1 MKRQFSIYGALAAIA
16 LFWGMLTGC
25 EADDTPGGS
34 SSGEVV
40 PVTISLQMDE
50 VDQLTKAVNES
61 AINTLD
67 VYIVQGNKTIHL
79 TESDFD
85 HTSWKSTS
93 TVELVDGQTYQIYA
107 IANADDNNNNNPYG
121 ETAPD
126 NTDVN
131 AFEWLNVQSDAYMP
145 MSTTKDT
152 TWKVSS
158 TQSKYKVRLNRMVA
172 KMNVKIVDERNT
184 KTDITSVTISDLM
197 AGTTNLYREGY
208 GKVSLPEGVATSN
221 WEWPDFTNESWIDDA
236 EGNKIATYPYFY
248 LHENSGS
255 FNVSVEMKNETP
267 RSATL
272 QRTVIPRNHIFPLVI
287 HIADYSLT
295 IEVKYSLAAIGT
307 LPVTKTLNTYSF
319 ALPEGCTFDVTITP
333 KKGKG
338 EWNNASWTVGALTG
352 SNSSIVLDEDWTET
366 TEPIMNNENTS
377 SFSFSGKVSAIHPGD
392 DYKCMIPISLTDG
405 GKEYKFTIEMSTRF
419 LEDNEFTKSY
429 SVSAE
434 TEAVHIDL

>member
-1 MKRQFSIYGALAAIA
+1 MKRQFSIYGALAAFT

-50 VDQLTKAVNES
+50 VDQLTKVVNES

-107 IANADDNNNNNPYG
+107 IANAGNPYG
-121 ETAPD
+121 NTAPQ
-126 NTDVN
+126 NGDVD
-131 AFEWLNVQSDAYMP
+131 AFNWLDVQSDAYMP

-158 TQSKYKVRLNRMVA
+158 SQSKYEVRLNRMVA
-172 KMNVKIVDERNT
+172 KMNVKIVDERADNT
-184 KTDITSVTISDLM
+184 DNVSNITIENLLLTQ
-197 AGTTNLYREGY
+197 TPLYRSEY
-208 GKVSLPEGVATSN
+208 GVVASPGVGDAWSGTGMN
-221 WEWPDFTNESWIDDA
+221 DNE
-236 EGNKIATYPYFY
+236 YFY
-248 LHENSGS
+248 LHENSGT
-255 FNVSVEMKNETP
+255 FPISVKVGENF
-267 RSATL
+267 
-272 QRTVIPRNHIFPLVI
+272 RTGNLEANIPRNHIFPLVI
-287 HIADYSLT
+287 HLTDYSLD
-295 IEVKYSLAAIGT
+295 IDVEYQLAAIGT
-307 LPVTKTLNTYSF
+307 LPVTKELNTYSF
-319 ALPEGCTFDVTITP
+319 ELPEGCTYKVTVTP
-333 KKGKG
+333 KKNMTGG
-338 EWNNASWTVGALTG
+338 WNEGATWTWTVPTNFGSGNLKVDQTSSWPNGTSITG
-352 SNSSIVLDEDWTET
+352 TDV
-366 TEPIMNNENTS
+366 
-377 SFSFSGKVSAIHPGD
+377 SFSFSGSVVSVPTVEE
-392 DYKCMIPISLTDG
+392 YKIPIVLNDG
-405 GKEYKFTIEMSTRF
+405 EVTMKFDLVIKTRP
-419 LEDNEFTKSY
+419 LKDNDTKSY

>member
-1 MKRQFSIYGALAAIA
+1 M
-16 LFWGMLTGC
+16 
-25 EADDTPGGS
+25 
-34 SSGEVV
+34 
-40 PVTISLQMDE
+40 
-50 VDQLTKAVNES
+50 
-61 AINTLD
+61 
-67 VYIVQGNKTIHL
+67 

-107 IANADDNNNNNPYG
+107 IANADDNNNPYG
-121 ETAPD
+121 NTAPQNEEVD
-126 NTDVN
+126 
-131 AFEWLNVQSDAYMP
+131 AFDWLGVQPNAYMP

-152 TWKVSS
+152 TWMVSS
-158 TQSKYKVRLNRMVA
+158 SQSEYEVRLNRMVA
-172 KMNVKIVDERNT
+172 KMNVKIVDDRAN
-184 KTDITSVTISDLM
+184 KAGDVSAVTISDLM

-208 GKVSLPEGVATSN
+208 GKVSLPTNVATSD
-221 WEWPDFTNESWIDDA
+221 WKWDDLTFSNLEA
-236 EGNKIATYPYFY
+236 NSGDFY
-248 LHENSGS
+248 LHENSGT
-255 FNVSVEMKNETP
+255 FPISVTVG
-267 RSATL
+267 TDV
-272 QRTVIPRNHIFPLVI
+272 RTGNLEANIPRNHIFPLVI

-307 LPVTKTLNTYSF
+307 LPVTKELNTYSF
-319 ALPEGCTFDVTITP
+319 ALPEGCTFDVKITP

-338 EWNNASWTVGALTG
+338 EWNANAKWTVGALTG

-392 DYKCMIPISLTDG
+392 DYKCTIPISLTDG
-405 GKEYKFTIEMSTRF
+405 GNEYPFTIEMSTRF

>member
-50 VDQLTKAVNES
+50 VDQLTKAVDED

-121 ETAPD
+121 NTAPQNEEVD
-126 NTDVN
+126 
-131 AFEWLNVQSDAYMP
+131 AFDWLGVQPNAYMP

-158 TQSKYKVRLNRMVA
+158 TQPEYEVRLNRMVA
-172 KMNVKIVDERNT
+172 KMNVKIVDERAD
-184 KTDITSVTISDLM
+184 KADDVSSVTISDLM
-197 AGTTNLYREGY
+197 IGTTNLYREGY
-208 GKVSLPEGVATSN
+208 GEVSLPGNVTKSVWSPSN
-221 WEWPDFTNESWIDDA
+221 IQSVLNDDG
-236 EGNKIATYPYFY
+236 ETFY
-248 LHENSGS
+248 LHENRGT
-255 FNVSVEMKNETP
+255 FPISVTVGTG
-267 RSATL
+267 A
-272 QRTVIPRNHIFPLVI
+272 RTADLEAKIPRNHIFPLVI
-287 HIADYSLT
+287 HLTDYSLN
-295 IEVKYSLAAIGT
+295 IDVEYQLAAIGT
-307 LPVTKTLNTYSF
+307 LPVTKKLNTYSF
-319 ALPEGCTFDVTITP
+319 ELPEGCTYKVTVTP
-333 KKGKG
+333 DKKTGVN
-338 EWNNASWTVGALTG
+338 WATDANWTWTVPDEFGSGNLKVDQIPSWPNGTSITG
-352 SNSSIVLDEDWTET
+352 TDYAV
-366 TEPIMNNENTS
+366 
-377 SFSFSGKVSAIHPGD
+377 SFSGSVVSVPTVEE
-392 DYKCMIPISLTDG
+392 YKIPIVLKDG
-405 GKEYKFTIEMSTRF
+405 EVTMKFDLVIKTRP
-419 LEDNEFTKSY
+419 LKDGDSTKSY

>member
-1 MKRQFSIYGALAAIA
+1 MKRQFSIYGALAAFI
-16 LFWGMLTGC
+16 LFLGVLTGC

-85 HTSWKSTS
+85 NTSWESTS

-107 IANADDNNNNNPYG
+107 IANADDNNNPYE

-158 TQSKYKVRLNRMVA
+158 TQPEYEVRLNRMVA

-208 GKVSLPEGVATSN
+208 GKVSLPTDVATSD
-221 WEWPDFTNESWIDDA
+221 WKWDDLTFSNFEA
-236 EGNKIATYPYFY
+236 NSGDFY
-248 LHENSGS
+248 LHENSGT
-255 FNVSVEMKNETP
+255 FPISVTVGTD
-267 RSATL
+267 S
-272 QRTVIPRNHIFPLVI
+272 RTGNLEANIPRNHIFPLVI

-307 LPVTKTLNTYSF
+307 LPVTKELNTYSF
-319 ALPEGCTFDVTITP
+319 ALPEGCTFDVTIKP

-338 EWNNASWTVGALTG
+338 NWESDASWTVGELEG
-352 SNSSIVLDEDWTET
+352 SNSSIVLDENWKT
-366 TEPIMNNENTS
+366 TSNVDINNPYE
-377 SFSFSGKVSAIHPGD
+377 FSGKVSAIHPGD
-392 DYKCMIPISLTDG
+392 NYKCTIPISLTDG
-405 GKEYKFTIEMSTRF
+405 GKKYKFTIKMSTRK
-419 LEDNEFTKSY
+419 LGNEELTRSY

>member
-1 MKRQFSIYGALAAIA
+1 MKRQFSIYGALAAFT

-34 SSGEVV
+34 PSGEVV

-50 VDQLTKAVNES
+50 VDQLTKAVLSDEQEN
-61 AINTLD
+61 AIKTLD
-67 VYIVQGNKTIHL
+67 VYIVQGNQTIHL

-107 IANADDNNNNNPYG
+107 IANAGDSYG
-121 ETAPD
+121 ETAPA
-126 NTDVN
+126 NTAVN
-131 AFEWLNVQSDAYMP
+131 AIGQWLGADATAIP
-145 MSTTKDT
+145 MSSQLNT
-152 TWKVSS
+152 TWTVSKAVKEY
-158 TQSKYKVRLNRMVA
+158 TVEINRMVA

-208 GKVSLPEGVATSN
+208 GKVSLPGDVTKSAWS
-221 WEWPDFTNESWIDDA
+221 SSAIQSVL
-236 EGNKIATYPYFY
+236 GNDGEYFY
-248 LHENSGS
+248 LHENSGT
-255 FNVSVEMKNETP
+255 FPISVTVGTA
-267 RSATL
+267 S
-272 QRTVIPRNHIFPLVI
+272 RTGNLEANIPRNHIFPLVI

-295 IEVKYSLAAIGT
+295 IEAKYSLAAIGT

-319 ALPEGCTFDVTITP
+319 ALPEGCTFDVTIKP

-338 EWNNASWTVGALTG
+338 EWNNASWTVGVPENT
-352 SNSSIVLDEDWTET
+352 NTSIVLDDPWTEA
-366 TEPIMNNENTS
+366 INNTS
-377 SFSFSGKVSAIHPGD
+377 IAESYTFSGMVSAIHPGD
-392 DYKCMIPISLTDG
+392 SYKCTIPISLTDG
-405 GKEYKFTIEMSTRF
+405 GKEYNFTIEMSTRP
-419 LEDNEFTKSY
+419 LGDGEYTRSY

>member
-67 VYIVQGNKTIHL
+67 VYIVQGNQTIHL
-79 TESDFD
+79 RESDFD

-107 IANADDNNNNNPYG
+107 IANADDNNNPYG
-121 ETAPD
+121 NTAPQNEEVD
-126 NTDVN
+126 
-131 AFEWLNVQSDAYMP
+131 AFDWLGVQPNAYMP

-158 TQSKYKVRLNRMVA
+158 TQPEYEVRLNRMVA

-184 KTDITSVTISDLM
+184 KTDITSVTISGLK

-208 GKVSLPEGVATSN
+208 GEVSLPDNVTKSAWSPSN
-221 WEWPDFTNESWIDDA
+221 IQSVLSDDG
-236 EGNKIATYPYFY
+236 EYFY
-248 LHENSGS
+248 LHENSGT
-255 FNVSVEMKNETP
+255 FPISVTVGTA
-267 RSATL
+267 S
-272 QRTVIPRNHIFPLVI
+272 RTGNLEANIPRNHIFPLVI

-307 LPVTKTLNTYSF
+307 LPVTKELNTYSF
-319 ALPEGCTFDVTITP
+319 ALPEGCTFEVTIKP
-333 KKGKG
+333 KKGEG
-338 EWNNASWTVGALTG
+338 NWNNASWTVGELEG
-352 SNSSIVLDEDWTET
+352 SNSSIVLDENW
-366 TEPIMNNENTS
+366 NATS
-377 SFSFSGKVSAIHPGD
+377 NVDINRPYEFSGMVSAIHPGD
-392 DYKCMIPISLTDG
+392 SYKCTIPISLTDG
-405 GKEYKFTIEMSTRF
+405 GKEYKFTIKMSTRK
-419 LEDNEFTKSY
+419 LGNEELTKSY

>member
-67 VYIVQGNKTIHL
+67 VYIVQGNQTIHL

-107 IANADDNNNNNPYG
+107 IANAGDSYG
-121 ETAPD
+121 ETAPA
-126 NTDVN
+126 NTAVN
-131 AFEWLNVQSDAYMP
+131 AFSWLDVQSDAYMP

-158 TQSKYKVRLNRMVA
+158 TQPEYEVRLNRMVA

-208 GKVSLPEGVATSN
+208 GKVSLPTTGATISD
-221 WEWPDFTNESWIDDA
+221 WGWDFTNVSWDIDA

-287 HIADYSLT
+287 HLTDYSLD
-295 IEVKYSLAAIGT
+295 IDVEYQLAAIGT
-307 LPVTKTLNTYSF
+307 LPVTKELNTYSF
-319 ALPEGCTFDVTITP
+319 ELPEGCTYKVTVTP
-333 KKGKG
+333 KKNMTGGWATDANWTWTVPTDFGSGNLKVDPISDAAPS
-338 EWNNASWTVGALTG
+338 WPNNAVIDGTDDAFSFIG
-352 SNSSIVLDEDWTET
+352 SVVSIPKVEEYKIPIVL
-366 TEPIMNNENTS
+366 
-377 SFSFSGKVSAIHPGD
+377 K
-392 DYKCMIPISLTDG
+392 DG
-405 GKEYKFTIEMSTRF
+405 EVTMKFDLVIKTRP
-419 LEDNEFTKSY
+419 LKDNDTKSY

>member
-67 VYIVQGNKTIHL
+67 VYIYNG
-79 TESDFD
+79 
-85 HTSWKSTS
+85 S
-93 TVELVDGQTYQIYA
+93 TVEKHLTKDNFGDDLQAETTLSEGQKTIYA
-107 IANADDNNNNNPYG
+107 IANAGDSYG

-131 AFEWLNVQSDAYMP
+131 AFNWLGVQPNAYMP

-158 TQSKYKVRLNRMVA
+158 TQPEYEVRLNRMVA
-172 KMNVKIVDERNT
+172 KMNVKIVDDRNT
-184 KTDITSVTISDLM
+184 KTDITSVTISGLK

-208 GKVSLPEGVATSN
+208 GEVSLPDNVTKSAWSPSN
-221 WEWPDFTNESWIDDA
+221 IQSVLSDDG
-236 EGNKIATYPYFY
+236 EYFY
-248 LHENSGS
+248 LHENSGT
-255 FNVSVEMKNETP
+255 FPISVTVGTA
-267 RSATL
+267 S
-272 QRTVIPRNHIFPLVI
+272 RTGNLEANIPRNHIFPLVI

-307 LPVTKTLNTYSF
+307 LPVTKELNTYSF
-319 ALPEGCTFDVTITP
+319 ALPEGCTFEVTIKP
-333 KKGKG
+333 KKGEG
-338 EWNNASWTVGALTG
+338 NWNNASWTVGELEG
-352 SNSSIVLDEDWTET
+352 SNSSIVLDENW
-366 TEPIMNNENTS
+366 NATS
-377 SFSFSGKVSAIHPGD
+377 NVDINSPYEFSGMVSAIHPGD
-392 DYKCMIPISLTDG
+392 SYKCTIPISLTDG
-405 GKEYKFTIEMSTRF
+405 GKEYKFTIKMSTRK
-419 LEDNEFTKSY
+419 LGNEELTKSY

>member
-1 MKRQFSIYGALAAIA
+1 MKRQFSIYGALAAFT

-107 IANADDNNNNNPYG
+107 IANAENPYG
-121 ETAPD
+121 EIAPANTA
-126 NTDVN
+126 VN
-131 AFEWLNVQSDAYMP
+131 AFSWLDVQSDAYMP

-208 GKVSLPEGVATSN
+208 GKVSLPTTGATISD
-221 WEWPDFTNESWIDDA
+221 WGWDFTNVSWDMDA
-236 EGNKIATYPYFY
+236 KGNKIATYPYFY

-307 LPVTKTLNTYSF
+307 LPVTKELNTYSF
-319 ALPEGCTFDVTITP
+319 ALPEGYTFDVTIKP
-333 KKGKG
+333 KKGEG
-338 EWNNASWTVGALTG
+338 NWNNASWTVGELEG
-352 SNSSIVLDEDWTET
+352 SNSSIVLDENW
-366 TEPIMNNENTS
+366 NATS
-377 SFSFSGKVSAIHPGD
+377 NVDINSPYEFSGMVSAIHPGD
-392 DYKCMIPISLTDG
+392 SYKCTIPISLTDG
-405 GKEYKFTIEMSTRF
+405 GKEYNFTIEMSTRP
-419 LEDNEFTKSY
+419 LKDGDTKSY

>member
-1 MKRQFSIYGALAAIA
+1 MKRQFSIYGALAAFT

-50 VDQLTKAVNES
+50 VDQLTKVVNES

-107 IANADDNNNNNPYG
+107 IANAGNPYG
-121 ETAPD
+121 NTAPQ
-126 NTDVN
+126 NGDVD
-131 AFEWLNVQSDAYMP
+131 AFNWLDVQSDAYMP

-158 TQSKYKVRLNRMVA
+158 SQSKYEVRLNRMVA
-172 KMNVKIVDERNT
+172 KMNVKIVDERADNT
-184 KTDITSVTISDLM
+184 DNVSNITIENLLLTQ
-197 AGTTNLYREGY
+197 TPLYRSEY
-208 GKVSLPEGVATSN
+208 GVVASPGVGDAWSGTGMN
-221 WEWPDFTNESWIDDA
+221 DNE
-236 EGNKIATYPYFY
+236 YFY
-248 LHENSGS
+248 LHENSRT
-255 FNVSVEMKNETP
+255 FPISVKVGENF
-267 RSATL
+267 
-272 QRTVIPRNHIFPLVI
+272 RTGNLEANIPRNHIFPLVI
-287 HIADYSLT
+287 HLTDYSLD
-295 IEVKYSLAAIGT
+295 IDVEYQLAAIGT
-307 LPVTKTLNTYSF
+307 LPVTKEFNTYSF
-319 ALPEGCTFDVTITP
+319 ELPEGCTYKVTVTP
-333 KKGKG
+333 KKNMTGG
-338 EWNNASWTVGALTG
+338 WNEGATWTWTVPTNFGSGNLKVDQTSSWPNGTSITG
-352 SNSSIVLDEDWTET
+352 TDV
-366 TEPIMNNENTS
+366 
-377 SFSFSGKVSAIHPGD
+377 SFSFSGSVVSVPTVEE
-392 DYKCMIPISLTDG
+392 YKIPIVLNDG
-405 GKEYKFTIEMSTRF
+405 EVTMKFDLVIKTRP
-419 LEDNEFTKSY
+419 LKDNDTKSY

>member
-1 MKRQFSIYGALAAIA
+1 MKRQFSIYGALAAFT

-107 IANADDNNNNNPYG
+107 IANAENPYG
-121 ETAPD
+121 ETAPA
-126 NTDVN
+126 NTAVN
-131 AFEWLNVQSDAYMP
+131 AFNWLDVQPDAYMP
-145 MSTTKDT
+145 MSTTEDT
-152 TWKVSS
+152 TWTVSS
-158 TQSKYKVRLNRMVA
+158 SQSEYEVRLNRMVA

-184 KTDITSVTISDLM
+184 KTAITSVTISDLM

-221 WEWPDFTNESWIDDA
+221 WEWPDFTNVLWVDGT
-236 EGNKIATYPYFY
+236 EGNRTATYPNFY
-248 LHENSGS
+248 LHENSGI
-255 FNVSVEMKNETP
+255 FPISVTVGTDA
-267 RSATL
+267 RTATL
-272 QRTVIPRNHIFPLVI
+272 EAKIPRNHIFPLVI

-295 IEVKYSLAAIGT
+295 IEAKYSLAAIGT

-319 ALPEGCTFDVTITP
+319 ALPEGCTFDVTIKP
-333 KKGKG
+333 QKGKG
-338 EWNNASWTVGALTG
+338 EWNNASWTIGAPVNT
-352 SNSSIVLDEDWTET
+352 NTSIVLDNSWTEK
-366 TEPIMNNENTS
+366 TEAIENNGNIS

-392 DYKCMIPISLTDG
+392 YKCTIPISLTDG
-405 GKEYKFTIEMSTRF
+405 GKEYKFTIEMSTRL
-419 LEDNEFTKSY
+419 LEDGDTRSY

>member
-1 MKRQFSIYGALAAIA
+1 MKRQFSIYGALAAFI
-16 LFWGMLTGC
+16 LFLGVLTGC

-107 IANADDNNNNNPYG
+107 IANAENPYG

-126 NTDVN
+126 NTAVN
-131 AFEWLNVQSDAYMP
+131 AIGRWLGADATAIP
-145 MSTTKDT
+145 MSSQLNT
-152 TWKVSS
+152 TWTVSKDVKEY
-158 TQSKYKVRLNRMVA
+158 TVEINRMVA
-172 KMNVKIVDERNT
+172 KMNVKIVDERNA

-208 GKVSLPEGVATSN
+208 GEVSLPGDVTKSAWS
-221 WEWPDFTNESWIDDA
+221 SSAIQSVL
-236 EGNKIATYPYFY
+236 GNDGEYFY
-248 LHENSGS
+248 LHENSGT
-255 FNVSVEMKNETP
+255 FPISVAVGTDV
-267 RSATL
+267 
-272 QRTVIPRNHIFPLVI
+272 RTGNLEANIPRNHIFPLVI

-307 LPVTKTLNTYSF
+307 LPVTKELNTYSF

-338 EWNNASWTVGALTG
+338 EWNNASWTVGVPENT
-352 SNSSIVLDEDWTET
+352 NTSIVLNYSWTEA
-366 TEPIMNNENTS
+366 INNKSIAESYT
-377 SFSFSGKVSAIHPGD
+377 FSGKVSAIHPGD
-392 DYKCMIPISLTDG
+392 SYKCTIPISLTDG
-405 GKEYKFTIEMSTRF
+405 GKEYKFTIKMSTRK
-419 LEDNEFTKSY
+419 LGNEELTKSY

>member
-50 VDQLTKAVNES
+50 VDQLTKAVNEN

-67 VYIVQGNKTIHL
+67 VYIVQGNQTIHL

-107 IANADDNNNNNPYG
+107 IANAGDSYG
-121 ETAPD
+121 ETAPA
-126 NTDVN
+126 NTAVN
-131 AFEWLNVQSDAYMP
+131 AIGQWLGADATAIP
-145 MSTTKDT
+145 MSSQLNT
-152 TWKVSS
+152 TWTVSKAVKEY
-158 TQSKYKVRLNRMVA
+158 TVEINRMVA
-172 KMNVKIVDERNT
+172 KMNVKIVDERTNPTNT
-184 KTDITSVTISDLM
+184 VSSVTISDLIVDK
-197 AGTTNLYREGY
+197 TNLYRSVK
-208 GKVSLPEGVATSN
+208 GKVILPTGVATSD
-221 WEWPDFTNESWIDDA
+221 WEWNDLTFLNLEANSGD
-236 EGNKIATYPYFY
+236 FY
-248 LHENSGS
+248 LHENSGT
-255 FNVSVEMKNETP
+255 FPISVTVGTA
-267 RSATL
+267 S
-272 QRTVIPRNHIFPLVI
+272 RTGNLEANIPRNHIFPLVI

-307 LPVTKTLNTYSF
+307 LPVTKELNTYSF
-319 ALPEGCTFDVTITP
+319 ALPEGCTFDVKITP
-333 KKGKG
+333 KKGEG
-338 EWNNASWTVGALTG
+338 NWENASWTVGELEG
-352 SNSSIVLDEDWTET
+352 SNSSIVLDENWKT
-366 TEPIMNNENTS
+366 TSNVDINSPYE
-377 SFSFSGKVSAIHPGD
+377 FSGMVSAIHPGD
-392 DYKCMIPISLTDG
+392 SYKCTIPISLTDG
-405 GKEYKFTIEMSTRF
+405 GKEYNFTIEMSTRP
-419 LEDNEFTKSY
+419 LGDGEYTRSY